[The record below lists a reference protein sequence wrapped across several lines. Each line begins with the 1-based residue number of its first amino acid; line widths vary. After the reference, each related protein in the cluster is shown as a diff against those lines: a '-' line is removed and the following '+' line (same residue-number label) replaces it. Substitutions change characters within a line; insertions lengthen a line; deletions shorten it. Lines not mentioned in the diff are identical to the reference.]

1 MPKVEDAREAEKMVR
16 SRYEILDSQPY
27 EFKVYKRG
35 YTWVVTYN
43 LLNVLDTERHEVH
56 INARTGNM
64 LTIRWSSISRKHSTP
79 SRMTFE
85 AKPRD

>member
-1 MPKVEDAREAEKMVR
+1 MPKVKDAREAEKIVR

-64 LTIRWSSISRKHSTP
+64 LTIR
-79 SRMTFE
+79 
-85 AKPRD
+85 